1 MIVIVG
7 SAGEIGSYLTRRFV
21 EENYKV
27 IALDK
32 RNSTEIFNREIKFIE
47 TDFADEEAVDAVWQ
61 NLSLPKEVTLLN
73 LIGRISTN
81 SLFEVFGNWES
92 RRFTSILRE
101 SFEENFFSVV
111 SATMSFARFAF
122 LTGLTPQIINF
133 GSVSS
138 EGVSG
143 QLAYGSAKGAI
154 QSFSRVA
161 SIELGVF
168 GIRVNCVVP
177 GYVDSPKL
185 IERVSPERLSEVIGK
200 STLRKLVSL
209 EDVFLATKYLHD
221 SKTINGA
228 QLEVHSFYGR

>member
-7 SAGEIGSYLTRRFV
+7 AAGEIGTYLTRRFA

-32 RNSTEIFNREIKFIE
+32 RSSTELSNMEIRSFEI
-47 TDFADEEAVDAVWQ
+47 DFADEAAIDAVWQ

-73 LIGRISTN
+73 LIGCISTN
-81 SLFEVFGNWES
+81 SLFEVFSNWES

-101 SFEENFFSVV
+101 SFEENVFSVV

-122 LTGLTPQIINF
+122 STGLTPQIINF
-133 GSVSS
+133 GSISS

-161 SIELGVF
+161 SVELGVF
-168 GIRVNCVVP
+168 GIRVNCLVP

-185 IERVSPERLSEVIGK
+185 IERISPERLSEVIGN
-200 STLRKLVSL
+200 STIRKLVSL